1 MEILHDISTIDVEV
15 RPASDRAAR
24 APVVAETVIRPESR
38 WPGLDLPELWAFRG
52 LFYFLV
58 WRDIKVRYAQ
68 TVLGVGWAILQPVL
82 AMVVFTIIFGNFA
95 SMPSDGIPYPLFSLG
110 ALVLWTYF
118 STALTGAS
126 NSLVN
131 HTNLVTKVYFPRLII
146 PLAPVLAGMV
156 DFVIAF
162 GILLA
167 MMLAYGV
174 VPPAAVVVL
183 PLFLLVA
190 LLTAGGV
197 GLLLA
202 ALNVQYRDV
211 KYVTPFL
218 VQVWMYASPIVYP
231 MSVVPEQY
239 RHLYALNPM
248 AGAIDGF
255 RAALLGTGEVAWS
268 TLAVSLVSATVL
280 FLGGAAYFRRMEQV
294 FADVA

>member
-1 MEILHDISTIDVEV
+1 MELVHERAAVKAEAAPAPIG
-15 RPASDRAAR
+15 PASGSL
-24 APVVAETVIRPESR
+24 PLETVIRPGSR
-38 WPGLDLPELWAFRG
+38 WPAVDVQELLAYRG

-95 SMPSDGIPYPLFSLG
+95 SIPSDGIPYPLFSLG

-118 STALTGAS
+118 STALNGAS
-126 NSLVN
+126 SSLIN
-131 HTNLVTKVYFPRLII
+131 HTNLLTKVYFPRIMI

-156 DFVIAF
+156 DFAIAF
-162 GILLA
+162 LILLA
-167 MMLAYGV
+167 MMVAYGV
-174 VPPAAVVVL
+174 VPAASAVVL
-183 PLFLLVA
+183 PLFVLVA
-190 LLTAGGV
+190 LLSAAGV
-197 GLLLA
+197 GLFLA

-231 MSVVPEQY
+231 MSMVPEQY

-255 RAALLGTGEVAWS
+255 RSTLLGTGAVDWS
-268 TLAVSLVSATVL
+268 TLGISLLSAGLL
-280 FLGGAAYFRRMEQV
+280 FLAGAVYFRRMEQV